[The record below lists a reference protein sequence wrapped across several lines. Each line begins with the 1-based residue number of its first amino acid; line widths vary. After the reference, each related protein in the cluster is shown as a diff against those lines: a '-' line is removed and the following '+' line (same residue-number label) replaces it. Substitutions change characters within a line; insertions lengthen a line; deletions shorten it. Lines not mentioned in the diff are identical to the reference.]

1 MKGMNGVRD
10 RFADDNIFN
19 DRHRMDEY
27 FSAYSLVNDTI
38 ARVVTQV

>member
-1 MKGMNGVRD
+1 MFFINDKVFKLLYQRMND
-10 RFADDNIFN
+10 
-19 DRHRMDEY
+19 Y